1 MLHSLLPLTWKLTR
15 LSSPRAVLPILQLIK
30 AHGENLYRERFKLYQ
45 CFGTMAVIH
54 SLNKIHLAVANPH
67 ISMSQSSTIPFL
79 FVVFVS
85 FFPPQSINSYIC
97 KFRFAARK
105 QSDLENRSTIL
116 KWAQVDPNKNCM
128 LWKQGLS
135 ADVSF
140 PQLLLAFKATCVI
153 SVS

>member
-1 MLHSLLPLTWKLTR
+1 MR

-54 SLNKIHLAVANPH
+54 SLNKIHVAVANPH

-85 FFPPQSINSYIC
+85 FFFPLKVLILT
-97 KFRFAARK
+97 FASSGL
-105 QSDLENRSTIL
+105 Q
-116 KWAQVDPNKNCM
+116 QGNKVT
-128 LWKQGLS
+128 WKTGVQFLS
-135 ADVSF
+135 E
-140 PQLLLAFKATCVI
+140 LR
-153 SVS
+153 